1 MTDWLH
7 LLIER
12 YGLIAVFVG
21 CLAEGESAATLAGFF
36 AHQGL
41 FAPATAFATVF
52 SGAFLGDSAAYLV
65 GGRTIGF
72 KRLEK
77 LRASP
82 KFIHAAEFVRRN
94 PAKAILLMRYIYG
107 LRTVGGIAVGA
118 AGVPLGRFLAL
129 NGLSSLIWTAIF
141 CGVGYAFGL
150 TLQTV
155 FAAELA
161 RHERL
166 FAALAVAIL
175 VTGAVWLASRR
186 LRRDAQ

>member
-1 MTDWLH
+1 VTDWLH

-82 KFIHAAEFVRRN
+82 NFIHAAEFVRRN

-107 LRTVGGIAVGA
+107 LRTVGGIA

-141 CGVGYAFGL
+141 CGVGCAFGL

-155 FAAELA
+155 VAAELA